1 MCEDSP
7 YIPENIKTI
16 HEQIVKKA
24 IIDQNDIGWH
34 QYMRG
39 FHSKIWNSAFIQWN
53 NETGNKNSTHL
64 WNEDAI
70 PAMLTFAI
78 SVWSERCSEIKKRRV
93 SAEHETLLNRAK
105 ILLNDIRQRP
115 IISSQDFYHL
125 HTSDENIENI
135 RTMH

>member
-1 MCEDSP
+1 
-7 YIPENIKTI
+7 
-16 HEQIVKKA
+16 
-24 IIDQNDIGWH
+24 
-34 QYMRG
+34 MRG

-64 WNEDAI
+64 WNVDAI
-70 PAMLTFAI
+70 PAMLTFTI

-115 IISSQDFYHL
+115 IISSQDYHHL
-125 HTSDENIENI
+125 HTSDENIEKYSYDALVQWI
-135 RTMH
+135 RSITISIERHFLGEIFSETPG